1 MTADILDNI
10 IEKRKKNLT
19 LVGVEMGI
27 SVPKERRRPVT
38 PFLPDK
44 GVLLEIKKASP
55 PSRIILSISSSLND
69 LTLSSLLFAIQRLY
83 HDKKS
88 FKKNS
93 IKIFVSIDRNRN
105 QGYVSS
111 CRIVSICRNDSQR
124 SFYAEKDRQHISF
137 SAK

>member
-1 MTADILDNI
+1 MTS
-10 IEKRKKNLT
+10 
-19 LVGVEMGI
+19 
-27 SVPKERRRPVT
+27 SVDGFFGQFGGKYVAEVLRRPLDELQAAFEHYMKDASFLEELHIIQRDYIGRET
-38 PFLPDK
+38 PLYFAPKATELP
-44 GVLLEIKKASP
+44 
-55 PSRIILSISSSLND
+55 
-69 LTLSSLLFAIQRLY
+69 LSSLLFAIQRLY

-93 IKIFVSIDRNRN
+93 IKIFVSIDGNRN